1 MTNFLGVFLLTKE
14 NGNKMGTMP
23 IMKLILSMSIPAM
36 FSMLIMSLYNIVD
49 SIFVSQIGEN
59 ALTAVSLAYP
69 AQMLIVAFAV
79 GTGVGVNSLVSRR
92 LGEKNE
98 KEAQYAAGHG
108 IVLSMITWVVFA
120 LAGFFLAE
128 PFIKL
133 CSTSDTNP
141 AVIDDAVAYLRIVM
155 VFSFGSFYEAGLEKT
170 IQGTGNMFYPM
181 VFQLIGAIV
190 NIILDPIFIFG
201 YFGVPAMGVAGAAI
215 ATVIGQI
222 LSAVYAFYV
231 IHTKKF
237 AVSFSLK
244 GFKFNAKTVKNIYQV
259 GLPAIVMQSIAS
271 ILNTFLNM
279 ILMALSA
286 TAVAVLGVYFKLQSF
301 VFMPVFGLNQ
311 GVMPIMGFNY
321 GARNKQRLMA
331 CFKRAVIIAVA
342 IMAFGTFLFMM
353 FPNQLLSIFN
363 ANEEMLKIGVP
374 ALRII
379 SFNFIPAAVGI
390 MSSTLFQAVGK
401 GTYSLTVSILRQ
413 LVIILPVAK
422 ILSAFGVTA
431 TWFAFPI
438 AEIVALFVSIALL
451 FKLYNKQI
459 KTL

>member
-1 MTNFLGVFLLTKE
+1 MTKE
-14 NGNKMGTMP
+14 NSNKMGTMP
-23 IMKLILSMSIPAM
+23 MMKLILNMSIPAM

-49 SIFVSQIGEN
+49 SIFVSQIGED

-92 LGEKNE
+92 LGERNE
-98 KEAQYAAGHG
+98 KEAQLAAGHG
-108 IVLSMITWVVFA
+108 IVLSIISWAVFA
-120 LAGFFLAE
+120 VLGTLLAG

-133 CSTSDTNP
+133 CSTEDTSLQIIENS
-141 AVIDDAVAYLRIVM
+141 VIYLQIVM
-155 VFSFGSFYEAGLEKT
+155 IFSIGSFYVAGLEKT

-181 VFQLIGAIV
+181 IFQLIGAII

-222 LSAVYAFYV
+222 LSALYAYYV

-244 GFKFNAKTVKNIYQV
+244 GFKFNLKTVKNIYQV

-311 GVMPIMGFNY
+311 GVMPIMGYNF
-321 GARNKQRLMA
+321 GARDKKRLMA
-331 CFKRAVIIAVA
+331 CFKRAVVIAA
-342 IMAFGTFLFMM
+342 CIMATGTFLFMTI
-353 FPNQLLSIFN
+353 PEKLLSVFN
-363 ANEEMLKIGVP
+363 ANEEMLRIGVP

-379 SFNFIPAAVGI
+379 SINFIPAALGI
-390 MSSTLFQAVGK
+390 MSSTMFQAVGK
-401 GTYSLTVSILRQ
+401 GTYSLIVSTLRQ

-422 ILSAFGVTA
+422 ILSAFGVTV

-438 AEIVALFVSIALL
+438 AEVVALLVSIALL
-451 FKLYNKQI
+451 SRLYNKQI